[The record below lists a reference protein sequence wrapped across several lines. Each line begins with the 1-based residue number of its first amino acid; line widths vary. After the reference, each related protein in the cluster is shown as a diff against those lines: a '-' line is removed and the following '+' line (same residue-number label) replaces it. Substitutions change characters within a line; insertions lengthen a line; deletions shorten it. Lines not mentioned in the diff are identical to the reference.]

1 MAMLQCEVCGG
12 KLVGKPGGLFECE
25 YCGMEYNTD
34 WAKAKIQEIKGTVQ
48 VEGTV
53 EVTGTVN
60 IAGSVTAENLLR
72 RGRIALETQSWT
84 EAQRHFDTVLDYDAE
99 CIEAYLGKC
108 CAFFFCDNIHTA
120 IAKRGDKVLN
130 HDAFKSALRFMQPST
145 VQQLQ
150 TEIREATKQLDANR
164 IEEEAQL
171 LAEEDE
177 QERLEQEAKLQRQN
191 KLRIIVPEMKGLL
204 ARSLKHILCVNR
216 DGTVSAYGNND
227 MGQCNVESWKDVIA
241 VAAGPNCSVGIKAD
255 GSVLYAGDSRLAQ
268 AVSQWTD
275 VTDVATYDCIRPFVI
290 GLHCDGRV
298 SATPEILNLFQ
309 NGRSREELQ
318 FYKKKTVC
326 NWRDVAGISCG
337 FQDVFAWKHDG
348 TVEVVGDNE
357 EKSFD
362 VTYWD
367 DIIYISA
374 DMTHVVGLHSD
385 GTVTAQGDNK
395 YGQCGVFG
403 WEDVFDIATSVK
415 ATFGL
420 RDDGTIIMEG
430 ETSRYASAKR
440 WTDIVSIFCN
450 GSTLYGIKSDGT
462 VETTGPIMDMIDVP
476 SGCKLFD
483 DALAF
488 AQERKAK
495 KEKARQIAEE
505 KRIKAIAEK
514 TAALQ
519 AEQTNLRTELS
530 NLKGFF
536 SGIRRREIETRL
548 LEIETELKG
557 LN

>member
-1 MAMLQCEVCGG
+1 MAALVCEICGG
-12 KLVGKPGGLFECE
+12 KLMAKAGGLFECE
-25 YCGMEYNTD
+25 YCGMQYDKTRIQEMV
-34 WAKAKIQEIKGTVQ
+34 QEIKGTVK

-53 EVTGTVN
+53 QVAGTVTVDEHK
-60 IAGSVTAENLLR
+60 SKENLLK
-72 RGRIALETQSWT
+72 RGRIALESGDWM
-84 EAQRHFDTVLDYDAE
+84 EAKKHFDGVLNYDAD
-99 CIEAYLGKC
+99 CIEAYYGKC
-108 CAFFFCDNIHTA
+108 CAVCYCDNIHKA
-120 IAKRGDKVLN
+120 IAKKGSKILLHNEFVNLLRVL
-130 HDAFKSALRFMQPST
+130 QPDV
-145 VQQLQ
+145 VQQMHS
-150 TEIREATKQLDANR
+150 EIQKADKQLEANR

-171 LAEEDE
+171 LAEEYE

-298 SATPEILNLFQ
+298 SATPEILNLLQ

-348 TVEVVGDNE
+348 TVAVVGDNE

-385 GTVTAQGDNK
+385 GTVTAHGDNK

-557 LN
+557 LK

>member
-1 MAMLQCEVCGG
+1 MAALQCEICGG
-12 KLVGKPGGLFECE
+12 KLIGKPGGLFECE
-25 YCGMEYNTD
+25 FCGVEYDTS

-60 IAGSVTAENLLR
+60 IAGSVTTENLLK
-72 RGRIALETQSWT
+72 RGRIALESGDWM
-84 EAQRHFDTVLDYDAE
+84 EAKKHFDGVLNYDAD
-99 CIEAYLGKC
+99 CIEAYYGKC
-108 CAFFFCDNIHTA
+108 CAVCYCDNIHKA
-120 IAKRGDKVLN
+120 IAKKGSKILLHSEFANLLRVLQPDVVQQMHSEIQKADKQLELDRYEEEKKVL
-130 HDAFKSALRFMQPST
+130 L
-145 VQQLQ
+145 
-150 TEIREATKQLDANR
+150 
-164 IEEEAQL
+164 EEEEEERLELEAQR
-171 LAEEDE
+171 AR
-177 QERLEQEAKLQRQN
+177 QERLRV
-191 KLRIIVPEMKGLL
+191 IVPEMKGLL
-204 ARSLKHILCVNR
+204 ARSLKHILCINQ
-216 DGTVSAYGNND
+216 DGTVSASGNND
-227 MGQCNVESWKDVIA
+227 MGQCNVESWRDVIA

-255 GSVLYAGDSRLAQ
+255 GTVLYAGDSRLAQ
-268 AVSQWTD
+268 AVSKWTD

-385 GTVTAQGDNK
+385 GTVTAHGDNK

-403 WEDVFDIATSVK
+403 WENIFDIATSTR

-420 RDDGTIIMEG
+420 QDDGTIIMEG

-476 SGCKLFD
+476 IGCKLFD

-495 KEKARQIAEE
+495 KEKVRQIAEE